1 MRQLLGRAY
10 NFSANFHC
18 HLLPTTG
25 RRVPVKLTITNP
37 SAAALVVLIWT
48 SAVATAILAAI
59 LWIHPIQSAAD
70 FAERLLVPSAAFC
83 MAYVGYVIAHG
94 ERHHARWE
102 LGPWLGI
109 LVLVGFS
116 IFRVLVFA

>member
-10 NFSANFHC
+10 NFSVNFHC
-18 HLLPTTG
+18 HLLPTTR

-48 SAVATAILAAI
+48 SAAATAIFAAI
-59 LWIHPIQSAAD
+59 LWIQPVQSAAD
-70 FAERLLVPSAAFC
+70 CAERLLTASAAFC
-83 MAYVGYVIAHG
+83 MADFGYVIAHG
-94 ERHHARWE
+94 ERNHAKWE

-109 LVLVGFS
+109 LALIVFS
-116 IFRVLVFA
+116 IFRVLVLA